1 MKWTRSRGS
10 APIPFSLSLFPPFL
24 FFATQA
30 DPCHPKGTNF
40 LAFDWQ
46 SKGGFETSENET
58 GVRFSLRTS
67 FSQVLSSTNAWRA
80 IQTDPEHDLQSALL
94 PLSWFIQVTDDS
106 LQFLWFTMIGAILLH
121 KSWFGSFQWNTPKD
135 YKIEFFFHVFR
146 LTVFKL
152 WG

>member
-10 APIPFSLSLFPPFL
+10 TPTRSSFPYSPLFFSLPSR
-24 FFATQA
+24 QIRVI
-30 DPCHPKGTNF
+30 PKERTF
-40 LAFDWQ
+40 CDWAFDWQ
-46 SKGGFETSENET
+46 SKWGFETSENET

-94 PLSWFIQVTDDS
+94 PLSWFIQVTDES
-106 LQFLWFTMIGAILLH
+106 LRFLWFTMIGAILLH

-135 YKIEFFFHVFR
+135 YKIEFFFHVFQ

-152 WG
+152 